1 MPSNAPLPTQR
12 LYHSAILRLNGNHT
26 LFNAWVMLP
35 AHHAPNYAATPHA
48 PRRTACSTLH
58 RPPYPK
64 PPPPF
69 RGEFS
74 SAYSK
79 KISIYPVTLS
89 EDRSDAACRVVLS
102 SPLLLLLGVP
112 NLPNP
117 PSKQGKPPYTQS
129 SLSVYGRLYNP
140 ALYAHTHCL
149 TGSHPPLLGWK
160 HLLSS
165 PRELLLAL
173 LHMLH
178 VAGMQ
183 NLLAPTNRR
192 LHKSLP
198 TTDLAHRPCSV
209 KFPLKTLEGSLYVLP
224 LLHWND
230 NHRLCLAMF

>member
-1 MPSNAPLPTQR
+1 MGDAARPPCSQ
-12 LYHSAILRLNGNHT
+12 LRCH
-26 LFNAWVMLP
+26 
-35 AHHAPNYAATPHA
+35 
-48 PRRTACSTLH
+48 TACSTSHHMLH
-58 RPPYPK
+58 FAPPTLSQAPSPLPRRISFCLK
-64 PPPPF
+64 
-69 RGEFS
+69 R
-74 SAYSK
+74 
-79 KISIYPVTLS
+79 ISINPGTLS

-102 SPLLLLLGVP
+102 SPFLLLLGVP